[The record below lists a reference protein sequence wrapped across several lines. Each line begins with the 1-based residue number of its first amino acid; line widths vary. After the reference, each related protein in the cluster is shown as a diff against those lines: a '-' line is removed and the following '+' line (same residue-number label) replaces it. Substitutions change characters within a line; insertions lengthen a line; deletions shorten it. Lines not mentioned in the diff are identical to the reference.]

1 MLAGIWKLIGL
12 ISDLVDWIKT
22 LVGFVRTV
30 EHQHEQKKIDDA
42 SKVAGDPS
50 KTDEEREDATHDLE
64 DIANRHT

>member
-1 MLAGIWKLIGL
+1 MLAGVWKLIGL

-42 SKVAGDPS
+42 SKVVGDPT
-50 KTDEEREDATHDLE
+50 KTDQEREDATHDLE